1 MNPVSASSAIQKIG
15 QAQDAIKSQSPGASK
30 GAVGEG
36 AVGKGSFGDLVNNFI
51 EQTNNAQINSDVTI
65 QDFASGKTDNVQQ
78 VVMAMANADMSFQL
92 FMEIRNKLIDSY
104 TELMRMQF

>member
-30 GAVGEG
+30 GAVG
-36 AVGKGSFGDLVNNFI
+36 KGSFGDLVNNFI
-51 EQTNNAQINSDVTI
+51 EQTNNAQINSDVSI
-65 QDFASGKTDNVQQ
+65 QEFATGKTDNVQQ